1 MCASNNSEGQFA
13 MLTRP
18 KRENF
23 PFELVRRHLDSVEA
37 AIREQARSFDP
48 SIEGYVAYVAGSAG
62 KRIRPALATLVGGAT
77 GGVHAGHLRLGTVLE
92 LIHIA
97 TLVHDDIMDGA
108 DLRRNAPTASA
119 RWGNSLAVL
128 LGDALFAHALELST
142 EFGNAWTRK
151 IARAANDVCT
161 GEIIQTQ
168 RRFDLNLTKET
179 YFKIIRMKTAALFA
193 CAGELAAA
201 LNDMDNAI
209 QSRMHGY
216 GDKLGVA
223 YQIYDDCLDL
233 VGDEDTVGKTLGT
246 DLEKGKLTLPIL
258 NLLES
263 STEAQR
269 TKLNRLLLQQEP
281 VKVGVL
287 AGIADYQGAIEKA
300 VETACQVLAGARGDL
315 VVLDENEF
323 QAALEQVTHYLEVRL
338 RRCLK

>member
-1 MCASNNSEGQFA
+1 
-13 MLTRP
+13 MLARA
-18 KRENF
+18 KKENF
-23 PFELVRRHLDSVEA
+23 PFELVRSHLDAVET
-37 AIREQARSFDP
+37 AIREQARTFDP
-48 SIEGYVAYVAGSAG
+48 AIEGYVAYVAGSAG
-62 KRIRPALATLVGGAT
+62 KRIRPALAALVGGAT
-77 GGVHAGHLRLGTVLE
+77 GGVAPDHLRLATVIE

-142 EFGNAWTRK
+142 EFGTALTRK
-151 IARAANDVCT
+151 IARAASDVCT

-179 YFKIIRMKTAALFA
+179 YFRIIRMKTAALFA

-201 LNDMDNAI
+201 LNHADDPLQA
-209 QSRMHGY
+209 RMHGF

-233 VGDEDTVGKTLGT
+233 VGDEDAVGKTLGT

-263 STEAQR
+263 STDAQR

-287 AGIADYQGAIEKA
+287 AGIADYQGAIESA
-300 VETACQVLAGARGDL
+300 VETACQILAEARADLLVLADGDS
-315 VVLDENEF
+315 
-323 QAALEQVTHYLEVRL
+323 QAALTQVTHYLEARL
-338 RRCLK
+338 RKCLR

>member
-1 MCASNNSEGQFA
+1 MS
-13 MLTRP
+13 P
-18 KRENF
+18 
-23 PFELVRRHLDSVEA
+23 
-37 AIREQARSFDP
+37 
-48 SIEGYVAYVAGSAG
+48 GSAG

-193 CAGELAAA
+193 CAAELAAA
-201 LNDMDNAI
+201 LNEMDDAI

-300 VETACQVLAGARGDL
+300 VETACQVLAEARADL
-315 VVLDENEF
+315 MVLDGNEF

>member
-1 MCASNNSEGQFA
+1 
-13 MLTRP
+13 MLTRA

-23 PFELVRRHLDSVEA
+23 PFELVRCHLDSASRPPFANKRGVS
-37 AIREQARSFDP
+37 IRSSKGMSLMSRAPRANASGPRSP
-48 SIEGYVAYVAGSAG
+48 RSSAE
-62 KRIRPALATLVGGAT
+62 PPGACT
-77 GGVHAGHLRLGTVLE
+77 PVHLRLGTVLE

-108 DLRRNAPTASA
+108 DCAATHRPPARAGAIRSRSCSA
-119 RWGNSLAVL
+119 MLFSLMRSNSR
-128 LGDALFAHALELST
+128 LSSAT
-142 EFGNAWTRK
+142 AWTRK

-201 LNDMDNAI
+201 LNEMDEPI

-287 AGIADYQGAIEKA
+287 AGIADYQGAIEQA
-300 VETACQVLAGARGDL
+300 VETACQILAEARADLMVLA
-315 VVLDENEF
+315 ETEF
-323 QAALEQVTHYLEVRL
+323 QAALEQVTHYLEARL